1 MRPEKKFSSRDTIHL
16 KRNSHEGPSKTK
28 LVTDIKG
35 EEEEEGGEEGRDRPL
50 TATET
55 RKLAREWRARQ
66 GSVVFIH
73 FFFCYNVAA
82 IILRI

>member
-1 MRPEKKFSSRDTIHL
+1 M
-16 KRNSHEGPSKTK
+16 
-28 LVTDIKG
+28 KG

-73 FFFCYNVAA
+73 LLFLFKGIDQWEKRWFESGIV
-82 IILRI
+82 R